1 VITILFEVGHLYHR
15 AALDPLYEVFRHD
28 PQYEIAFTC
37 SHDAERR
44 FGLVNRSLR
53 SELEARFRAE
63 GLTTAKDTR
72 GFDVVITGDT
82 VRQPQRYGQTLLCL
96 VNHGTGIKSL
106 GNPHL
111 RALAC
116 TRYQVFVE
124 GQYRLD
130 TYRQVSAAGL
140 STFHT
145 VGLPKLDP
153 LFWPG
158 LPTREA
164 ILQRLGLDS
173 TQPTVLFAP
182 TYKPTCID
190 LLRERILT
198 ETTGY
203 NLSYSDIIKLHHY
216 SWRGKYAPHW
226 HHTLYERAV
235 KQYPHAV
242 LIPVDDYNI
251 VPYLYAADT
260 LISEA
265 SSTMFDFVALEKIG
279 IIFVGSRVPLQ
290 HHDGTELLLE
300 EPQHFLDGA
309 FLHIAHPAEIRSAV
323 AEALR
328 DNPQRRERVRQYRD
342 ASFVG
347 LDGQASQRTKAIIER
362 LLAEGGHANCP

>member
-1 VITILFEVGHLYHR
+1 MIKLLFEVGHLYHR
-15 AALDPLYEVFRHD
+15 AALDPLYEVFRQD

-44 FGLVNRSLR
+44 FGLFNRSLQ
-53 SELEARFRAE
+53 SELEARLRAE
-63 GLTTAKDTR
+63 GLTTADDTR

-82 VRQPQRYGQTLLCL
+82 VREPQRYGQTLLCF
-96 VNHGTGIKSL
+96 VNHGTGIKNL
-106 GNPHL
+106 GNDHL
-111 RALAC
+111 RALAR

-124 GQYRLD
+124 GQYRVD
-130 TYRQVSAAGL
+130 AYRQAGPDGL
-140 STFHT
+140 STLHK

-153 LFWPG
+153 LFWAG
-158 LPTREA
+158 FPTREA
-164 ILQRLGLDS
+164 ILQRLGLDPA
-173 TQPTVLFAP
+173 QPTVLFAP

-190 LLRERILT
+190 LVRERILT
-198 ETTGY
+198 ETTAY
-203 NLSYSDIIKLHHY
+203 NLIIKLHHY

-235 KQYPHAV
+235 QQYPHAV

-251 VPYLYAADT
+251 LPYLYAADT

-265 SSTMFDFVALEKIG
+265 SSTMFDFVALDRTG
-279 IIFVGSRVPLQ
+279 IIFVLPNGPLK
-290 HHDGTELLLE
+290 HHDGEALLAE
-300 EPQHFLDGA
+300 DPQRFFQGA
-309 FLHIAHPAEIRSAV
+309 FLHISHPNEIRTAV

-328 DNPQRRERVRQYRD
+328 DEPQRHARARQYRD
-342 ASFVG
+342 YLFFG

>member
-1 VITILFEVGHLYHR
+1 MIKLLFEVGHLYHR
-15 AALDPLYEVFRHD
+15 AALDPLYEVFRQD

-53 SELEARFRAE
+53 SELEACFRAE
-63 GLTTAKDTR
+63 GLTTADDTR

-82 VRQPQRYGQTLLCL
+82 VRKPQRYGQTLLCF
-96 VNHGTGIKSL
+96 VNHGTGIKNL

-111 RALAC
+111 QALAS
-116 TRYQVFVE
+116 TRYHVFVE
-124 GQYRLD
+124 GQYRVD
-130 TYRQVSAAGL
+130 TYHQAGAAGL
-140 STFHT
+140 STFHK

-158 LPTREA
+158 FPTRET
-164 ILQRLGLDS
+164 ILQRLGLDP
-173 TQPTVLFAP
+173 TKPTVLFAP

-190 LLRERILT
+190 IVRERILT
-198 ETTGY
+198 ETTAY
-203 NLSYSDIIKLHHY
+203 NLIIKLHQY

-226 HHTLYERAV
+226 HHTIYERAV

-242 LIPVDDYNI
+242 LIPADDYNI

-265 SSTMFDFVALEKIG
+265 SSTMFDFVALDKIG
-279 IIFVGSRVPLQ
+279 IIFIVSRTPLK
-290 HHDGTELLLE
+290 HHDGAALLIE
-300 EPQHFLDGA
+300 EPQRFLEGA
-309 FLHIAHPAEIRSAV
+309 FLHIAHPDEIRPAV

-328 DNPQRRERVRQYRD
+328 DDPQRRERLRQYRNHL
-342 ASFVG
+342 FFG
-347 LDGQASQRTKAIIER
+347 LDGQASQRIKAIIER

>member
-1 VITILFEVGHLYHR
+1 VITLLFEVGHLYHR

-37 SHDAERR
+37 SYDAERR

-63 GLTTAKDTR
+63 GVTIAADTR

-96 VNHGTGIKSL
+96 VNHGTGIKNL
-106 GNPHL
+106 GHPHL
-111 RALAC
+111 RALTY

-124 GQYRLD
+124 GQYRMD
-130 TYRQVSAAGL
+130 TYRQTGAAGL

-158 LPTREA
+158 FPTRET
-164 ILQRLGLDS
+164 ILQRLGLDP
-173 TQPTVLFAP
+173 TKPTVLFAP

-190 LLRERILT
+190 LVRERILT
-198 ETTGY
+198 ETTAY
-203 NLSYSDIIKLHHY
+203 NLIIKLHHY

-242 LIPVDDYNI
+242 LIPVVDYNI

-260 LISEA
+260 TIS
-265 SSTMFDFVALEKIG
+265 G
-279 IIFVGSRVPLQ
+279 
-290 HHDGTELLLE
+290 
-300 EPQHFLDGA
+300 
-309 FLHIAHPAEIRSAV
+309 HP
-323 AEALR
+323 
-328 DNPQRRERVRQYRD
+328 VRCLTCR
-342 ASFVG
+342 A
-347 LDGQASQRTKAIIER
+347 R
-362 LLAEGGHANCP
+362 